1 MPGMMKSKVT
11 VVERAWHMS
20 LPHLQL
26 LPSLV
31 IKPFTILPEKIS
43 KSRVGSQVCA
53 SDGCDSCGHVGSS
66 AFKHVKW
73 ALFSYHGKIYT
84 LPRFSMSLPG
94 MAKGIIFS
102 VNR

>member
-31 IKPFTILPEKIS
+31 IKPFTILPEKILTIPS
-43 KSRVGSQVCA
+43 IIRYSGLKKKCCFKAKVGLVLKCVHQMVVIVVVTL
-53 SDGCDSCGHVGSS
+53 DP
-66 AFKHVKW
+66 
-73 ALFSYHGKIYT
+73 AL
-84 LPRFSMSLPG
+84 LSM
-94 MAKGIIFS
+94 
-102 VNR
+102 